1 MSLQADYYKVLNL
14 KRNCQDDD
22 IKNAFR
28 KLSLKNHPER
38 NNAPGSKQTF
48 LQICEAYSVLS
59 NAERK
64 AIYDQFGTKGLK
76 NGVPSRDH
84 FTGFLEG
91 YEFHGDGDKVFNE
104 FFGTTN
110 PFTDF
115 FVGQE
120 ESLLENHFGKK
131 FGGMYGLN
139 FKNSILQPTQDPP
152 VHFDIECTLEEL
164 FIGTIKKVKISR
176 NIFNGDGMTTSPV
189 DKILTIQIFPGWKV
203 GTKIIF
209 QKEGDQAP
217 NKIPADLIFTIKE
230 KKNARFERLNDDLI
244 YNVEIPLFKALV
256 GYSLEIQTLDDR
268 ILRIPINET
277 ISPGFTKSVPGEGMP
292 NSQTKKR
299 GNLIIKFTTKFP
311 QTLSNTQKKLLK
323 DAFEN

>member
-176 NIFNGDGMTTSPV
+176 N
-189 DKILTIQIFPGWKV
+189 V

-217 NKIPADLIFTIKE
+217 NKIPGMKKNQLIVADLIFTIKE